1 MPITIKNLPKEEITL
16 QPGHAAC
23 PGCPIG
29 IGLRIVGKVLGK
41 KTVIVIPACCT
52 SIVQGPYPYSAVKVP
67 LVNVIFAASA
77 AVASGIAGAFEAQG
91 IKDAHVVV
99 WAGDGGT
106 ADIGLQALSGAAERN
121 DNIIYICYDNEAYMN
136 TGIQRSGST
145 PYKAWTTTTITGKT
159 EFKKN
164 MPAIIAQHRVPYV
177 ATASIGYPLDFAEKL
192 QKASKIKG
200 FKYIHLLA
208 PCPVGWR
215 FDPSLTAEMG
225 KLAVLTGLWPLYE
238 VEYGV
243 FKLTGVSL
251 SLVDKDKRVPL
262 EKYLRLQGR
271 FKHIT
276 DEDIKI
282 YEEYV
287 DQLWRALKDLHGK
300 RIV

>member
-1 MPITIKNLPKEEITL
+1 MPLSIKNLPKEEILL

-41 KTVIVIPACCT
+41 RTVIVVPACCT
-52 SIVQGPYPYSAVKVP
+52 SIIQGPYPYSAIKVP

-77 AVASGIAGAFEAQG
+77 AVASGIASAFEAMG
-91 IKDAHVVV
+91 VRDVNVVV

-136 TGIQRSGST
+136 TGIQRSSST
-145 PYKAWTTTTITGKT
+145 PYKAWTTTTVTGKQ

-164 MPAIIAQHRVPYV
+164 VPAIVAQHRIPYV

-215 FDPSLTAEMG
+215 FDPSLTIEVG

-238 VEYGV
+238 VENGV
-243 FKLTGVSL
+243 FRLTSISL
-251 SLVDKDKRVPL
+251 GLLDKSRRVPV

-276 DEDIKI
+276 DEDIKV

-287 DQLWRALKDLHGK
+287 DQLWEVLRKLHGK
-300 RIV
+300 KIV